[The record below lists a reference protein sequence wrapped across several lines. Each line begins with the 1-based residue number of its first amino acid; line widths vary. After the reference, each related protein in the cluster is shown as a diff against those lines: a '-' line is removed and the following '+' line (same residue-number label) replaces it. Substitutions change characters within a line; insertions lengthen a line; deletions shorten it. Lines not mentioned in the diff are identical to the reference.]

1 MRERDLRQRKMRER
15 KMRELRLGER
25 ALWQHTVR
33 SELATSSSLTQRVS
47 SGLSVNE
54 SADAAGTNS
63 SSHAARDD
71 MGRQKKTI
79 QNAKKS
85 GRPLLP

>member
-1 MRERDLRQRKMRER
+1 MRERDSRQRKMRER

-54 SADAAGTNS
+54 SADAAGINS

-71 MGRQKKTI
+71 MGRQKTI